1 MCCASLLLPPP
12 AHPLP
17 SALLSRARARD
28 CAQVWLPVVQRI
40 AVPYEQ
46 YAPRVGLLAGGAGVA
61 AFVLFIAGLWP
72 AFGWLT
78 PLVVTSQAMGV
89 MMVAHFL
96 PPCC

>member
-1 MCCASLLLPPP
+1 M
-12 AHPLP
+12 
-17 SALLSRARARD
+17 
-28 CAQVWLPVVQRI
+28 WLPVVQRI

-46 YAPRVGLLAGGAGVA
+46 YAPHVGLLAGGSGVA